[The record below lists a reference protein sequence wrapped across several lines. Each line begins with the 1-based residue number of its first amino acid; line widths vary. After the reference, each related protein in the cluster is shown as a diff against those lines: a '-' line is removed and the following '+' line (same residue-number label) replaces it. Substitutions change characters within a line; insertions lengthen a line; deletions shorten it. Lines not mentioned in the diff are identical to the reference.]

1 MFRSFLTI
9 LFVCISINHTRSQSD
24 LDQFKY
30 FIVPTYFNGFDSA
43 DKYQLNSLTY
53 FLFEKNNF
61 EVLKET
67 DSKPLDLSKNP
78 CIGGLLR
85 LVKHKGGMFKTKVS
99 FDIIDCNNEVVF
111 KSDIGE
117 SREKDFKTAY
127 HEALRNTFECINNED
142 YDYSTKIHS
151 VQNSEITTHIT
162 DTNIQ
167 DEIYYAQKIPNGYQL
182 VDTKPS
188 VFCKMFKTDTEN
200 VYLVQGKSALIKKEN
215 GNWIYSYLNKN
226 GKTEKRTIIIKF

>member
-1 MFRSFLTI
+1 MFRSFLSI
-9 LFVCISINHTRSQSD
+9 LFVFISINNLRSQSD

-43 DKYQLNSLTY
+43 DKYQLNSLTF

-61 EVLKET
+61 KILKET
-67 DSKPLDLSKNP
+67 DSKPSDLIQNP

-85 LVKHKGGMFKTKVS
+85 LVQHKGGIFKTKVN
-99 FDIIDCNNEVVF
+99 FDIIDCNNQVVF

-117 SREKDFKTAY
+117 SRKKDFKAAY

-142 YDYSTKIHS
+142 YSYSSVIHS
-151 VQNSEITTHIT
+151 DHPSHIISDTIEAYNQN
-162 DTNIQ
+162 
-167 DEIYYAQKIPNGYQL
+167 EIYYAQKIPNGYQL

-188 VFCKMFKTDTEN
+188 IFCKMYETDTEN
-200 VYLVQGKSALIKKEN
+200 VYLVEGKSAMIKKEN
-215 GNWIYSYLNKN
+215 SNWIYSYLNKD
-226 GKTEKRTIIIKF
+226 GKTEKRIIIIKF